1 MNLKGNDV
9 ERGEENMKDMLK
21 RTAIISMLTSIV
33 FAILGIVMI
42 TNPETTIAIVVSVLG
57 ITIIVIGLE
66 KIISYLVL
74 KESKDFYNHELI
86 YGIIAILFGIL
97 IMTQSNMFAT
107 IVKIIIGIW
116 IAYAGLLKINFAFKL
131 KNAKLKSWTVVMVL
145 STISLLAGILV
156 MFINTSSI
164 VIITAIVMIVYA
176 VSNLI
181 DEIIFIRNID
191 KVIK

>member
-131 KNAKLKSWTVVMVL
+131 KNAKLKSWTVVMAL